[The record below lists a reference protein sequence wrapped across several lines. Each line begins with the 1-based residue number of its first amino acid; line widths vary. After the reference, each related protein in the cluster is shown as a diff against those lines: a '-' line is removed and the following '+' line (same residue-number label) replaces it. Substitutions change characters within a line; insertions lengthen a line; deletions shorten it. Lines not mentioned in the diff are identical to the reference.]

1 MTINNSTTQ
10 QLLNRLSRQSSD
22 INKEAFFVTS
32 PGGRASAWVIK
43 VISKYNYN
51 VYNVR
56 TVEVGEAGTTPV
68 VMGDQIQAVNV
79 AESFLNQGTLA
90 ANSYA
95 IMFRVADKN
104 VFYAPV

>member
-1 MTINNSTTQ
+1 MTTNNSATQ
-10 QLLNRLSRQSSD
+10 QLLNRLSRESPD
-22 INKEAFFVTS
+22 KDKEASFVTS
-32 PGGRASAWVIK
+32 PGGKTVAWVVK
-43 VISKYNYN
+43 VVSKYDYN

-56 TVEVGEAGTTPV
+56 TVEIGGAGTMPV
-68 VMGDQIQAVNV
+68 VMGQIVQAVNI
-79 AESFLNQGTLA
+79 AESFLSQGTLA